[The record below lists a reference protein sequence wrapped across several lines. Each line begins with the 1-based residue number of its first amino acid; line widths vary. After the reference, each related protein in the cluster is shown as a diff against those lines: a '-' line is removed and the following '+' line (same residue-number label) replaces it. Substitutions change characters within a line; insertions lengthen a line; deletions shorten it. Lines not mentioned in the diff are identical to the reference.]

1 MISRRTAAWLV
12 HSYTAMG
19 GVIGVFALITA
30 ADGRYREAFL
40 LLVVT
45 TLIDATDGLMA
56 RQVRVRDV
64 LPDFDGA
71 MMDNVIDVLTF
82 LWIPVF
88 IMVHAELIPHPGWAV
103 VPVIAGMYA
112 YGQVNM
118 KTPDSYFLGFP
129 TYWNIIALYMYWIQP
144 VGWVAVGLLIFF
156 CILTFIPTRY
166 LYPSK
171 NRFLWKTTWSLSTTW
186 IFMICYMLTKENPS
200 ESLVWVS
207 LYFPIYYMVVS
218 FWVDLKIR
226 RGELKVF
233 NWRVIA
239 RRTQLIYLMRRRKK
253 LDN

>member
-12 HSYTAMG
+12 HAYTAMG
-19 GVIGVFALITA
+19 GVIGVFALLTA
-30 ADGRYREAFL
+30 SQGQYREAFL
-40 LLVVT
+40 LLVLT

-82 LWIPVF
+82 LWVPVF
-88 IMVHAELIPHPGWAV
+88 IMLHAELLPHPAWV
-103 VPVIAGMYA
+103 IIPVIAGMYA

-129 TYWNIIALYMYWIQP
+129 TYWNIIALYFFWIQP
-144 VGWVAVGLLIFF
+144 VGWVAVGFLLFF
-156 CILTFIPTRY
+156 GILTFIPTRY

-171 NRFLWKTTWSLSTTW
+171 NRVLWKTTWSLAGTW
-186 IFMICYMLTKENPS
+186 IL
-200 ESLVWVS
+200 LVIYLLLQQEPNETLIWIS
-207 LYFPIYYMVVS
+207 LYFPVYYMLAS

-226 RGELKVF
+226 RGELRVF

-239 RRTQLIYLMRRRKK
+239 VRQRLISRFRRRRKF
-253 LDN
+253 DN